1 MRGDKASGRLLGWM
15 EQIGADSLDDVGDAT
30 TRFVCGQ
37 SERTNHVAEEIERRV
52 SESIRARG
60 DFHSVHPFP
69 VTTGDVPD
77 EHETRLAVLSNEHP
91 YSKEEDCAAIK
102 SAKAIL
108 ENRGSGPRL
117 YKNALVFLAAD
128 RARLAELNEAV
139 RYYLPWKSIEE
150 EWETLNLDPFQQKQT
165 KTQRENADKTVDAR
179 IPETFSW
186 LLVPTQGDPTA
197 AVEWQAL
204 RLSGGD
210 ALAIRA
216 SKKLKNDGLIALQ
229 YAPALLRS
237 DLDRIPLWR
246 GDHVSVNQLA
256 DDYAQYLYLQRVRD
270 PEVLITSIRQ
280 GLESITWRSDTFAY
294 AARFEAAS
302 ERYYDLV
309 GGKICTVLM
318 DGNSLLVKPDVAA
331 KHIEI
336 EGASIQRKLE
346 ETGGVAGELKPEREE
361 TPEDT
366 SLQAPEKKI
375 RRFHGS
381 VKRDARR
388 LGRDAG
394 RIAEE
399 IVQHLVLQSGADV
412 EVTLEINAELSKG
425 APDNIVRTV
434 AENCRTL
441 KFDDHGF
448 EKE

>member
-1 MRGDKASGRLLGWM
+1 VR
-15 EQIGADSLDDVGDAT
+15 
-30 TRFVCGQ
+30 
-37 SERTNHVAEEIERRV
+37 
-52 SESIRARG
+52 ESIRAWG
-60 DFHSVHPFP
+60 DFDSVHAFP
-69 VTTGDVPD
+69 ATTGDVPD
-77 EHETRLAVLSNEHP
+77 EHETRLVVLSTEHP
-91 YSKEEDCAAIK
+91 YSKEDGCAAIK
-102 SAKAIL
+102 LAKAIL
-108 ENRGSGPRL
+108 ENRGSSLRL

-139 RYYLPWKSIEE
+139 RYYLAWKSIED

-165 KTQRENADKTVDAR
+165 KTQRGNADKTVDAR

-186 LLVPTQGDPTA
+186 LLVPTQGDSNA

-204 RLSGGD
+204 RLLGGD
-210 ALAIRA
+210 GLAIRA

-246 GDHVSVNQLA
+246 GDHVSVKQLA

-318 DGNSLLVKPDVAA
+318 DGHSVLVKPDVAT
-331 KHIEI
+331 KQIEL
-336 EGASIQRKLE
+336 ERANMQRKPQEIGRISSGEKPVGE
-346 ETGGVAGELKPEREE
+346 ESPELR
-361 TPEDT
+361 DT
-366 SLQAPEKKI
+366 SLPAAEKRI

-381 VKRDARR
+381 VKLDARR

-399 IVQHLVLQSGADV
+399 IVQHLMLQSGADV
-412 EVTLEINAELSKG
+412 EVTLEIHAELSEG

-434 AENCRTL
+434 TENCRTL

-448 EKE
+448 ERE

>member
-1 MRGDKASGRLLGWM
+1 M
-15 EQIGADSLDDVGDAT
+15 
-30 TRFVCGQ
+30 
-37 SERTNHVAEEIERRV
+37 
-52 SESIRARG
+52 
-60 DFHSVHPFP
+60 
-69 VTTGDVPD
+69 
-77 EHETRLAVLSNEHP
+77 LS
-91 YSKEEDCAAIK
+91 C
-102 SAKAIL
+102 
-108 ENRGSGPRL
+108 
-117 YKNALVFLAAD
+117 FLAAD

-139 RYYLPWKSIEE
+139 RYYLAWKSIDD

-165 KTQRENADKTVDAR
+165 KTQRGNADKTVDAR
-179 IPETFSW
+179 IPETFSS
-186 LLVPTQGDPTA
+186 LLVPTQGDPRA

-246 GDHVSVNQLA
+246 GDHVSAKQLA
-256 DDYAQYLYLQRVRD
+256 DDYAQYLYLQRVKD

-302 ERYYDLV
+302 ERYDDLV
-309 GGKICTVLM
+309 AGKICTVLM
-318 DGNSLLVKPDVAA
+318 DGHSLLVKPDVAA
-331 KHIEI
+331 KQIEI
-336 EGASIQRKLE
+336 ERANMQRKPQ
-346 ETGGVAGELKPEREE
+346 ETGGVAGRAKPEREE
-361 TPEDT
+361 TPELGDA
-366 SLQAPEKKI
+366 LQAPEKKI

-381 VKRDARR
+381 VKLDASR

-412 EVTLEINAELSKG
+412 EVTLEIHAELSEG
-425 APDNIVRTV
+425 APDTIVRTV
-434 AENCRTL
+434 TENCRTL
-441 KFDDHGF
+441 KFADHGF
-448 EKE
+448 ERE